1 MSIMLYFVRPFKWI
15 VGLFIFILLYTFC
28 FHFILKKS
36 VVFFSG
42 WMMPVIALPG
52 LCITRMIFF
61 CNLLVIM
68 FMFILTFAKNNV
80 YTQYHSVV
88 VR

>member
-52 LCITRMIFF
+52 LCITRMIFLQF
-61 CNLLVIM
+61 VSH
-68 FMFILTFAKNNV
+68 NV
-80 YTQYHSVV
+80 YVYTHF
-88 VR
+88 RKK